1 MKEYKMTAAQAKAKY
16 KVLSDADFRRL
27 QKDENGMYDSEQAR
41 LLALKKALSNFS
53 KNNQSKEVR

>member
-1 MKEYKMTAAQAKAKY
+1 MTAAQAKAKY